1 MDKEITQDFL
11 PETITAEAEEPKN
24 YLVTFNEND
33 ECITVIDEA
42 NNDGFPIDLH
52 SIESIIANG
61 FGGLIIKANVQIDEV
76 NTEHLYIFNLK
87 GELARELVEKFTA
100 WKNNGTPK
108 PETRHI
114 DVRCPNDEENKVR
127 IADKM
132 VKLNKEN
139 YTHEMEI
146 KDLNSRASSH
156 REGIKQNNEKLKAL
170 ADEYEAEFINRAK
183 ECYVIKDYDNSE
195 IRYIDPDNGDI
206 VESAKMTA
214 KDKQTTMDDILPETV
229 PATET
234 DEVTD
239 NDKTMW
245 WDFSVSYENA
255 DGTNFMKPG
264 MTEKRL
270 AKIQPAMYE
279 SPKFIALVG
288 KFNEAHENEIENCLK
303 EFVEIAYGLMIDSG
317 LIK

>member
-1 MDKEITQDFL
+1 MMEEIKESQKSVGT
-11 PETITAEAEEPKN
+11 PEVPTEEPKESGN
-24 YLVTFNEND
+24 VKLTFNEND
-33 ECITVIDEA
+33 ECIAVIDEV
-42 NNDGFPIDLH
+42 NNDGFPIDLN
-52 SIESIIANG
+52 SIKSITVNETGKLEIDT
-61 FGGLIIKANVQIDEV
+61 LLQIDGEE
-76 NTEHLYIFNLK
+76 NNQFYIYDVENSQ
-87 GELARELVEKFTA
+87 ELVEKFTA
-100 WKNNGTPK
+100 WKNKGK

-114 DVRCPNDEENKVR
+114 DVRCANDEENKVR

-146 KDLNSRASSH
+146 KDLNSHASSH
-156 REGIKQNNEKLKAL
+156 REGIKQNNERLKAL
-170 ADEYEAEFINRAK
+170 ADEYEAEFINRTKA
-183 ECYVIKDYDNSE
+183 CYVIKDYENSE
-195 IRYIDPDNGDI
+195 IRYIDPDTGEI

-270 AKIQPAMYE
+270 TKIQPAMYD
-279 SPKFIALVG
+279 SPKFIALVS
-288 KFNEAHENEIENCLK
+288 KFNEAHENEIENYLK
-303 EFVEIAYGLMIDSG
+303 EFVEIAYGLMIDSA